1 MSKLRELKTSAE
13 HEVKNEKLQELQEE
27 LQLYE
32 RDVGFEHSCFVMREH
47 GPELS
52 LMTEIVY
59 GQTRGKLF
67 PVRSEQAFDSANKV
81 A

>member
-1 MSKLRELKTSAE
+1 
-13 HEVKNEKLQELQEE
+13 
-27 LQLYE
+27 
-32 RDVGFEHSCFVMREH
+32 MREH

-67 PVRSEQAFDSANKV
+67 PDRSEQAFDRANKV
-81 A
+81 ANSAKHLRVIGGINRCNSTHYSPKKTISNQFSFTNQEGLPIV